1 MLMLLAL
8 LPMLTF
14 MGHWPRITVDLPGDS
29 EFVLSPGSQHGSESI
44 AHTHT
49 GDGASEDDGHHGE
62 HCHSGVA
69 TCTDIPFTGGV
80 TVLNLQEAVLSIGLS
95 AAAFRASDLAGAAL
109 TSAAIDPDLQ
119 PPRDS

>member
-29 EFVLSPGSQHGSESI
+29 EFVLSPGSQHGSGSI

-49 GDGASEDDGHHGE
+49 GGGADSDEGHHGE

-80 TVLNLQEAVLSIGLS
+80 TVLNLQETVLGLGLS
-95 AAAFRASDLAGAAL
+95 SAAFRAAAWAGTIL
-109 TSAAIDPDLQ
+109 TPAAIDPDLR
-119 PPRDS
+119 PPRSS